1 MRFYIQT
8 DYYNVMILCTYKL
21 TEYFFYL
28 ICKTENVRMLCFDT
42 ITIDDFVLDLEI
54 TCMFDLG
61 RGAT

>member
-1 MRFYIQT
+1 
-8 DYYNVMILCTYKL
+8 MILCTYKL

-42 ITIDDFVLDLEI
+42 ITVDDFVLDLEI